1 MVAGNDYVG
10 TSQVVTF
17 APGDTIKTVQVPINN
32 DTVYEG
38 LEEFTAQLIITDRG
52 VVIFQP
58 DATARINDND
68 GKFELNYLQV

>member
-1 MVAGNDYVG
+1 MAAGNDYVG
-10 TSQVVTF
+10 TSQIVTF

-38 LEEFTAQLIITDRG
+38 LEQFTAQLTTTDSG

-58 DATARINDND
+58 DAIARINDND
-68 GKFELNYLQV
+68 GIFELNYLQV